1 MNAVQLLL
9 RDLCRARLENRIEAH
24 DSMRTADGR
33 AVVRK
38 LFESVLRSS
47 HSGRM
52 HINHVLAWTAAMW
65 DVEAEFAEQRPTEP
79 QLVNFAADLA
89 LQLLETIPAVV
100 IPELWRELGSVP
112 DSFPA
117 AYVECA
123 VAIAQKPML
132 AAPGGLQ

>member
-1 MNAVQLLL
+1 MNAGQLLL
-9 RDLCRARLENRIEAH
+9 RDLCRARLENRIEVH
-24 DSMRTADGR
+24 DSMRTAEGR
-33 AVVRK
+33 AGVRM

-52 HINHVLAWTAAMW
+52 HINHVLAWTAVMW
-65 DVEAEFAEQRPTEP
+65 DVESEFAEQRPTEP

-89 LQLLETIPAVV
+89 LQLLETIPAAV
-100 IPELWRELGSVP
+100 IPELRRELGSVP

-123 VAIAQKPML
+123 VALSQKHVL
-132 AAPGGLQ
+132 AAPGRLQ